1 MKVTKRLE
9 MPCFST
15 ANQPSF
21 LDSILFG
28 LTVKLDGA
36 LDDVVAHD
44 VAVGEVLG
52 NDSSLSLVSN

>member
-1 MKVTKRLE
+1 

-52 NDSSLSLVSN
+52 NDSSLSLVSS